1 MSWKITC
8 VAGCTMCKRALSI
21 YRKAKFHEHA
31 FFVDKLHFVNEE
43 NDTTRFLV
51 SERKMVFD
59 FGSNYLTGENSR
71 PRTHKFDTEEN
82 KMNIRDEQT

>member
-1 MSWKITC
+1 
-8 VAGCTMCKRALSI
+8 MCKRAFSI

-59 FGSNYLTGENSR
+59 FGSKFKLSYRRKLDGEHTNLIQKK
-71 PRTHKFDTEEN
+71 TK
-82 KMNIRDEQT
+82 